1 VPDRSLGSCLDP
13 RLSGTCLEGGAGQ
26 GGGKAEAGSGLPM
39 RGVGGQLE
47 SSRDGGNMNGDCEEP
62 FEM

>member
-1 VPDRSLGSCLDP
+1 VPDRSLGNCLDP
-13 RLSGTCLEGGAGQ
+13 GLPGTCLEIEAGQ
-26 GGGKAEAGSGLPM
+26 GERESEAGSGLPM